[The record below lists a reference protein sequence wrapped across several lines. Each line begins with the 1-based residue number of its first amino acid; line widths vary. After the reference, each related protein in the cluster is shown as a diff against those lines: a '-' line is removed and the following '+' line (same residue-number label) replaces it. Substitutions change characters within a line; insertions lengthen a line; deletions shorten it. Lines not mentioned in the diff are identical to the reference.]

1 MNCLNIAGGLRVR
14 ARFLKTVKFSDLVDS
29 WKKPKPVRAISFFIR
44 LNVICS
50 NYGFRCKS
58 EDFYDKENWKEFEQ
72 LLLQEG
78 WKVLEEDI
86 FCPSCYCKEVDG

>member
-1 MNCLNIAGGLRVR
+1 MAGGLMMRK
-14 ARFLKTVKFSDLVDS
+14 FLKTVKFSELVGF
-29 WKKPKPVRAISFFIR
+29 WKKPKLVRAISFFIR

-58 EDFYDKENWKEFEQ
+58 EDFYEKESWKEFEQ

-78 WKVLEEDI
+78 WKVMGENL
-86 FCPSCYCKEVDG
+86 FCKSCYDIEIDR